1 MKERFYDLERQNQTK
16 SKDKSSQE
24 DRIESL
30 EKDVDHIMSR
40 GETSNVSGVPT
51 LVSLKNTSFCLIEHI
66 YRYKYINEY

>member
-1 MKERFYDLERQNQTK
+1 MERQSQTK

-51 LVSLKNTSFCLIEHI
+51 LVSLKNTNFCLVEHMLP
-66 YRYKYINEY
+66 YRYSYKNDH

>member
-16 SKDKSSQE
+16 SKDKSSHE

-51 LVSLKNTSFCLIEHI
+51 LVRLKTLNL
-66 YRYKYINEY
+66 RLV